1 MKALKLLVLVL
12 ISIST
17 GATYAQNAIS
27 GRVTDTREK
36 PISYANVVLL
46 QERDSLYING
56 VVTDNE
62 GRFRL
67 ESDKAGFLRISCI
80 AFNPR

>member
-36 PISYANVVLL
+36 PISYANVV
-46 QERDSLYING
+46 
-56 VVTDNE
+56 
-62 GRFRL
+62 
-67 ESDKAGFLRISCI
+67 
-80 AFNPR
+80 

>member
-1 MKALKLLVLVL
+1 MKALKLLMLVL

-27 GRVTDTREK
+27 GRVTDKREK

-46 QERDSLYING
+46 EERDSLYING

-67 ESDKAGFLRISCI
+67 ESDKAGFLRI
-80 AFNPR
+80 

>member
-36 PISYANVVLL
+36 PITNLMDQVNTILV
-46 QERDSLYING
+46 
-56 VVTDNE
+56 
-62 GRFRL
+62 
-67 ESDKAGFLRISCI
+67 
-80 AFNPR
+80 